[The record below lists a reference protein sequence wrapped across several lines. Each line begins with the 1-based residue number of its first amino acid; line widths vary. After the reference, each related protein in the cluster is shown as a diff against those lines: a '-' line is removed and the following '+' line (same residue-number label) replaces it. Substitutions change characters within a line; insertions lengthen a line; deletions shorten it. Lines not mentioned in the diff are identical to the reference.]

1 MADPQDVDVN
11 GLFKAMIMSD
21 VKNTALFGN
30 NFLQTL
36 DRATLLAIPRSALP
50 GTIAGL
56 STASH
61 VPESNPYAAAK

>member
-1 MADPQDVDVN
+1 MAEPQEVDFN
-11 GLFKAMIMSD
+11 GSFKAMILGD
-21 VKNTALFGN
+21 LKNTAIFAN
-30 NFLQTL
+30 NYLQTA

-61 VPESNPYAAAK
+61 VPESNPYPAPK